1 MAAQM
6 IQLPV
11 DGWERSYFF
20 PVSSVHSSTTEQDCL
35 CPTGLRPQLAQ
46 LSLGRDIPTTPN
58 VSPTEP
64 KPLEF
69 PSQTWSRD
77 PRSPISL
84 KEPSEDFIEHHTSLI
99 LNDNCVKDFS
109 NRTQNLL
116 EIFRLSVN
124 AVKPLA
130 NCNTEEVLR
139 LAIWWFLHG
148 HMKLEPL
155 IREAPSSPLAE
166 QVNNVLLQQA
176 HVDLA
181 KALWIL
187 LETRHSGPQASS
199 LKALEATGTCRE
211 SDQAEFPALRLRLL
225 IRLRRAIYAMS
236 RNGLSPQPSESS
248 SVPEDADMSIWI
260 RYPLLNLD
268 MDYLISG
275 YHNPPPQKAT
285 NLSLSAAFPL
295 TDTEEAFHYGG
306 MHVDLFLGESANAQE
321 VRSRSILSII
331 RGVDEKD
338 LSVIIGTQD
347 GLLNLVI
354 SSSRQSYI
362 FWDDVTWV
370 ASLSS
375 LEVKLRTGFRL
386 QVRCGVWDF
395 QTLKRMYDYCRTTLR
410 SFHPAQDEILVFET
424 DIKSTQYRTN
434 LHSESRIF
442 PTNPVPSCKLRL
454 FEKTAQWPS
463 AIGLRRVHCAF
474 RIAILT
480 PPSYKN
486 LSILSQEQPPSRA
499 LQFDFPKGDN
509 AESILSLKI
518 DPEDLDAS
526 LVLSF
531 PDSEP
536 RNTLLAHLTGCSLR
550 EHEYVLAQVKLNK
563 ASFSSGLEAP
573 APIQSFDEFQ
583 WQSLQVITKQP
594 LDADVLTVESS
605 QPVQSESL
613 RIIVDSP
620 KGRITDRV
628 NIGIGELK
636 IRQNVIAYNASGY
649 ELHVLRQPQEDLSFS
664 LSNYSTVQSE
674 RHASL
679 EADLDILHTQPSIRT
694 YSFPNLSELHLFQ
707 SAITGFSILFDGM
720 ATSFSISRRRMIIP
734 IHKEW
739 SSPHTRIQVLRRGK
753 VVQLVAFFEGFS
765 HGKAMNFALKQ
776 TDVFEKSMKGGKV
789 SLKIADAKFALP
801 TGGKMDAGHEKD
813 FVCLDFLEYPGEH
826 DNIHIGFANDAGE

>member
-1 MAAQM
+1 MAAQI
-6 IQLPV
+6 IQLSV
-11 DGWERSYFF
+11 DGWERSSLS
-20 PVSSVHSSTTEQDCL
+20 PLSSVHSSTTEEDRL
-35 CPTGLRPQLAQ
+35 CPTGLRLQLDQ
-46 LSLGRDIPTTPN
+46 LSLGREIPKTPN
-58 VSPTEP
+58 ASPTEP

-84 KEPSEDFIEHHTSLI
+84 EEPSGSFIEHQASLI
-99 LNDNCVKDFS
+99 LNDDCVKDFS
-109 NRTQNLL
+109 NRSQNLL
-116 EIFRLSVN
+116 KVFKLSVN
-124 AVKPLA
+124 VVKPLA

-181 KALWIL
+181 KALWVL
-187 LETRHSGPQASS
+187 LETRHSGPEAST
-199 LKALEATGTCRE
+199 LKAWEATDTCCE

-236 RNGLSPQPSESS
+236 RNGLLPQPSESS

-260 RYPLLNLD
+260 RYPLSNLD
-268 MDYLISG
+268 IDYLISG
-275 YHNPPPQKAT
+275 YHNPPPQKAK

-295 TDTEEAFHYGG
+295 TDTEEVFHYGG

-321 VRSRSILSII
+321 VRSPSILSII
-331 RGVDEKD
+331 RGADEKD

-347 GLLNLVI
+347 GLLNLMI
-354 SSSRQSYI
+354 SPSRQSYI
-362 FWDDVTWV
+362 SWDDVTWV

-395 QTLKRMYDYCRTTLR
+395 QTLKRMYDYCRKTLR
-410 SFHPAQDEILVFET
+410 TFHPAQDEILVFET
-424 DIKSTQYRTN
+424 NIKSTQYRTN

-463 AIGLRRVHCAF
+463 ATGLRRVHCAF
-474 RIAILT
+474 RIAVLT

-486 LSILSQEQPPSRA
+486 LSILSLEQPPSGA

-509 AESILSLKI
+509 ADSILSLKI

-531 PDSEP
+531 PNSEP

-550 EHEYVLAQVKLNK
+550 EHEYVLVQVQLNK
-563 ASFSSGLEAP
+563 ASFSSSLEAP

-583 WQSLQVITKQP
+583 WQSLRVITQQP

-613 RIIVDSP
+613 RIIIDSP

-636 IRQNVIAYNASGY
+636 IRRNVIASGH
-649 ELHVLRQPQEDLSFS
+649 ELRVLRQPQGDLS
-664 LSNYSTVQSE
+664 LSVQSE

-679 EADLDILHTQPSIRT
+679 EADLNTLHTQPSIRT

-720 ATSFSISRRRMIIP
+720 ATSFSISRRRMMIP

-753 VVQLVAFFEGFS
+753 VLQLVAFFEGFS
-765 HGKAMNFALKQ
+765 HGKAMNFALKR
-776 TDVFEKSMKGGKV
+776 TDVFEKSMKGGKI

-801 TGGKMDAGHEKD
+801 TGGKTDAGHEKG
-813 FVCLDFLEYPGEH
+813 FVCLDLLEYPGEH
-826 DNIHIGFANDAGE
+826 DNIYIGFANDAGE